1 MNGVFRKRIEK
12 GSLLCL
18 ILLGCIAGVWM
29 TMRQWLPELL
39 QARLQL
45 ADQQQLFHLFLLE
58 AAGLLLC
65 SGLAGFFAMGQPIPC
80 LALLLHG
87 MLFGLTILLHLTP
100 ALQSLRLLIWLLPYG
115 IGTAFLL
122 LLAARETIWL
132 SSLFFCYA
140 FHRQWEENM
149 PHCRRLYLVRYAVI
163 LGLFVLLSLFCGG
176 LQILQS
182 LFV

>member
-65 SGLAGFFAMGQPIPC
+65 SGLAWHFLQWDSLSPC
-80 LALLLHG
+80 FALLLHG

-115 IGTAFLL
+115 IGTSFLL
-122 LLAARETIWL
+122 PFGSKGNNLAFQFTFFAMPFIGNGRKTCRIAAVYIW
-132 SSLFFCYA
+132 YA
-140 FHRQWEENM
+140 MQ
-149 PHCRRLYLVRYAVI
+149 
-163 LGLFVLLSLFCGG
+163 
-176 LQILQS
+176 
-182 LFV
+182 

>member
-1 MNGVFRKRIEK
+1 MNGVFRKRMEK

-18 ILLGCIAGVWM
+18 ILLGCVVGVWL

-39 QARLQL
+39 QTRLQQ
-45 ADQQQLFHLFLLE
+45 ADQQQLFQLFLFE
-58 AAGLLLC
+58 ATGLLLC
-65 SGLAGFFAMGQPIPC
+65 SGFAGFFAMGQPVPC
-80 LALLLHG
+80 IALLLHG

-100 ALQSLRLLIWLLPYG
+100 ALHSLRLLIWLLPYG
-115 IGTAFLL
+115 IGTSLLL
-122 LLAARETIWL
+122 LLAARETIWF

-163 LGLFVLLSLFCGG
+163 LGLFVLLSLICGG
-176 LQILQS
+176 LQVFQS
-182 LFV
+182 FFV

>member
-18 ILLGCIAGVWM
+18 ILLGCVVGVWM
-29 TMRQWLPELL
+29 TMRQGLPEFL
-39 QARLQL
+39 QDWLQL
-45 ADQQQLFHLFLLE
+45 ANQKQLFQLFLLE
-58 AAGLLLC
+58 VTGLLLC
-65 SGLAGFFAMGQPIPC
+65 SGFAGFFAMGQPIPC
-80 LALLLHG
+80 VALLLHG
-87 MLFGLTILLHLTP
+87 MLFGLTVLLHLTP
-100 ALQSLRLLIWLLPYG
+100 ALHSLRLLVWLLPYG
-115 IGTAFLL
+115 IGTSLLL

-140 FHRQWEENM
+140 FRRQWEENM

-176 LQILQS
+176 LQVFQS
-182 LFV
+182 FFG

>member
-12 GSLLCL
+12 GSFLCL

-80 LALLLHG
+80 FALLLHG

-115 IGTAFLL
+115 IGTSFLL

-140 FHRQWEENM
+140 FQRQWEENM